1 MAPRPPAAPD
11 SSGDPRPAGVAD
23 GVAAVRWA
31 PLVEQGAI
39 RRLYET
45 DALGI
50 VDEAQIDAVGY
61 ALEARCRSI
70 LRATEAHL
78 GRVTCPRCE
87 HLIDRGATAGAQP
100 DQVVSCPR
108 CGWRVR
114 WRDYFK
120 TYQHKHL
127 VGGGAVTFHQE
138 FVARFERART
148 PQEKMLAIDRLI
160 HAFHWE
166 LVREPARA
174 AARELIRARSYKELL
189 TFLDGLTYGEGSTP
203 GLQEGK
209 AEWDR
214 KADSIPWH
222 GALKFREGSAGE
234 SPPPA
239 PPIAR
244 PGPGRGSG
252 STAGRARGRSTPART
267 PPGSTPRTPSP

>member
-1 MAPRPPAAPD
+1 MASPPPAAPD
-11 SSGDPRPAGVAD
+11 PGADGDPRPDGAAD

-39 RRLYET
+39 RRLYQT

-61 ALEARCRSI
+61 ALYARCRSI

-87 HLIDRGATAGAQP
+87 HVVDRGATAGQQP
-100 DQVVSCPR
+100 EQVVCCPR

-114 WRDYFK
+114 WQDYFK

-127 VGGGAVTFHQE
+127 VGGGAVPFHQE
-138 FVARFERART
+138 FVDRFERART

-166 LVREPARA
+166 LVRQPARA
-174 AARELIRARSYKELL
+174 AARELIYARSYKELL
-189 TFLDGLTYGEGSTP
+189 AFLDGLTYGDGSTA
-203 GLQEGK
+203 GLRESK
-209 AEWDR
+209 ADWDR
-214 KADSIPWH
+214 KADGVPWH
-222 GALKFREGSAGE
+222 RAIGFREGAPADAPRR
-234 SPPPA
+234 PPPA
-239 PPIAR
+239 SA
-244 PGPGRGSG
+244 
-252 STAGRARGRSTPART
+252 
-267 PPGSTPRTPSP
+267 